1 MGDDARRTI
10 GVGGTMRLLLATTLT
25 LASVIASSAQTPTR
39 ISEVAKLVEMR
50 TFRGET
56 YPIFNYQGVFV
67 QGDVS
72 LKDYNDT
79 TAVVRQELR
88 VGEEIIEVIASQ
100 QVSLY
105 RQYGKDLIVRTCV
118 GPCGKGKEQNCR
130 TEGQSSSTVVT
141 RVGNLYSS
149 RQGPHYRCRRK
160 LSGSTSGGKPQQWPL
175 AASHRR
181 TLLAVTDAL
190 LRQVL
195 DELRLI
201 RQVLERRFTATR
213 FKMMCE
219 C

>member
-25 LASVIASSAQTPTR
+25 LASLIASSAQTPTR

-118 GPCGKGKEQNCR
+118 GPCGKGKGTKLPDGRTILVDGGNSGREFVFEQA
-130 TEGQSSSTVVT
+130 G
-141 RVGNLYSS
+141 
-149 RQGPHYRCRRK
+149 
-160 LSGSTSGGKPQQWPL
+160 
-175 AASHRR
+175 A
-181 TLLAVTDAL
+181 TL
-190 LRQVL
+190 QVSAKVEWI
-195 DELRLI
+195 D
-201 RQVLERRFTATR
+201 
-213 FKMMCE
+213 
-219 C
+219 